1 MAKEMDATYGNMLHV
16 LRNASANVK
25 EAQKRAKDALDAAD
39 DAELL
44 ISQVIELLK
53 IRRKES

>member
-1 MAKEMDATYGNMLHV
+1 MAKKIDATYGNMLHV

-25 EAQKRAKDALDAAD
+25 EAQKRTKDALDAIN

-44 ISQVIELLK
+44 ISQVIELIK

>member
-1 MAKEMDATYGNMLHV
+1 MLEMDATYGNMLNV
-16 LRNASANVK
+16 LRNASANIK

-44 ISQVIELLK
+44 ISQVIELIK

>member
-1 MAKEMDATYGNMLHV
+1 MLKMDATYGNMLHV
-16 LRNASANVK
+16 LRNASANIK

>member
-1 MAKEMDATYGNMLHV
+1 MLKMDATYGNMLNV
-16 LRNASANVK
+16 LRNALADIK
-25 EAQKRAKDALDAAD
+25 ETQKKAKDALDATN